1 MNNNINKLN
10 SKISEKKLSM
20 PNAHLLWVYLR
31 SVYFAETENFVVENT
46 VNKGK
51 C

>member
-31 SVYFAETENFVVENT
+31 FVYFAEIENFLLKVL
-46 VNKGK
+46 
-51 C
+51 